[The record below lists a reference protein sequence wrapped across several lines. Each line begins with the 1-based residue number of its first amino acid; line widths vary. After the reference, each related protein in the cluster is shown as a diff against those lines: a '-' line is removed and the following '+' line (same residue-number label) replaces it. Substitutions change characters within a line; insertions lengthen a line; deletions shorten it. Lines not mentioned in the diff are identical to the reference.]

1 MCAAGTKGFGNYL
14 MDMAYKLAYK
24 LGCSTVALA
33 ALPDAAGFYYG
44 KHGFRFANRDGDLV
58 NIEDTPWHKET
69 EEGVRLVPYYNYTNA
84 SRKKRSHEALEG
96 PDTRQDLEPG
106 EEPRPGENG
115 PPNKRPALLR
125 YLASLFLGQWD

>member
-69 EEGVRLVPYYNYTNA
+69 EEGVRLVP
-84 SRKKRSHEALEG
+84 SALFT
-96 PDTRQDLEPG
+96 PT
-106 EEPRPGENG
+106 
-115 PPNKRPALLR
+115 PAFACAHWLPWHGLLR
-125 YLASLFLGQWD
+125 ASTL